1 MKRLCFVATP
11 YHEESPSSILMRTAF
26 HNGYKSVH
34 ELKAALNISKTK
46 SLLQLVFADGNMCIA
61 LCGECPDLA
70 TGLNKN
76 FYSQLLKLHTYRDET
91 IIAGMT
97 VPWTA
102 LRRPCVFCPLCLQ
115 EGHMRFIQDIAGFQ
129 SCPYHNV
136 QYLTVCTAC
145 NRPFKWKESVDYHC
159 RCGFDLRLSPSVY
172 DTDDSG
178 LKLLEL
184 FHNHDQETFNRTFA
198 ALQCLN
204 VRTPTTPTTPSKFDI
219 FRTALEIGLRNEKC
233 LSDFLNAGIKSYG
246 QMHPSAITAPWLLSN
261 DAWIQATTAKLNAQ
275 RRWKSTPCAKP
286 NCCAKFSLTSDYFIH
301 HLAMTRTALSEA
313 TSIKNVI
320 KKRIGKKCYYTSD
333 NMCEFVADK
342 IGCANHLPNFHNIIR
357 SDYCHML
364 DAVKILHLPYRQ
376 IHNLIDYGYFK
387 DCIKIN
393 KTHIL
398 IAKKTITNFATTYIS
413 SSELASALS
422 IKIFSTTLHEVLKS
436 LNIQALELP
445 STSYTRF
452 RIYPRASINSKV
464 IDQII
469 AFNDSRKPVR
479 KSRKYLLPPSAIA
492 EELNLKIATTT
503 IMLKQPQVFVRN
515 IKKMLSL
522 DATRLPHFLHSELR
536 YWRKHHYTSK
546 EAAARLNMSHRAFSH
561 RFGSNK
567 VLCRKNTLRETFYDD
582 KTLKSMEKQC
592 RRFITKRQAQD
603 LGDFSENQLE
613 KCIKLSLIRQFD
625 CINQTTSKVIHLV
638 YLSDVLACEH
648 ASPGR
653 APHNPSFAQLRNRF

>member
-26 HNGYKSVH
+26 HNGYTSIY
-34 ELKAALNISKTK
+34 EMKAALNISRTK

-61 LCGECPDLA
+61 LCVECPDLA
-70 TGLNKN
+70 TQLKKC
-76 FYSQLLKLHTYRDET
+76 FYSQLLKLHTYRDNT

-97 VPWTA
+97 VPWAA
-102 LRRPCVFCPLCLQ
+102 LRRNCVFCPLCLQ
-115 EGHMRFIQDIAGFQ
+115 ENHMRFIQDIAGFQ
-129 SCPYHNV
+129 SCPYHKV
-136 QYLTVCTAC
+136 QYLTVCAAC
-145 NRPFKWKESVDYHC
+145 NRPFKWKEAVDYHC
-159 RCGFDLRLSPSVY
+159 RCGFDLRLSPSIY

-184 FHNHDQETFNRTFA
+184 FHNHDQETFNRTFT
-198 ALQCLN
+198 ALQCLTARPPN
-204 VRTPTTPTTPSKFDI
+204 TTLKFNI
-219 FRTALEIGLRNEKC
+219 FRTALEIGLRNEQC
-233 LSDFLNAGIKSYG
+233 LSDFINECIKNYG

-261 DAWIQATTAKLNAQ
+261 DTWIQTTTSKLNAQ
-275 RRWKSTPCAKP
+275 RRWKGAPCAKP
-286 NCCAKFSLTSDYFIH
+286 NCCANFSLTSDYFFH
-301 HLAMTRTALSEA
+301 HLGMTGTALSEA
-313 TSIKNVI
+313 VT
-320 KKRIGKKCYYTSD
+320 IGKINKKHISKKYYYISD
-333 NMCEFVADK
+333 YMCEFVADK
-342 IGCANHLPNFHNIIR
+342 IRNANHLPNFHNIIR

-364 DAVKILHLPYRQ
+364 DAVKILHLPYSQ

-422 IKIFSTTLHEVLKS
+422 IKIFSTTLHKVLTA
-436 LNIQALELP
+436 LDIQALKLP

-469 AFNDSRKPVR
+469 AFNNSRKPVR

-492 EELNLKIATTT
+492 EELNLKISTTT
-503 IMLKQPQVFVRN
+503 FMLKQPQFFVRN

-522 DATRLPHFLHSELR
+522 DSNRLARFLYSELK
-536 YWRKHHYTSK
+536 YWRNHHYTSK

-567 VLCRKNTLRETFYDD
+567 ILCRKNTLRETFYDNN
-582 KTLKSMEKQC
+582 TLKSMEKQC

-603 LGDFSENQLE
+603 LGDFSENQLK
-613 KCIKLSLIRQFD
+613 KCIKQGLIRQFD

-648 ASPGR
+648 SSPGH
-653 APHNPSFAQLRNRF
+653 APHNPSLAQLRNRF